1 MELSNERI
9 QYEKLLLAHGH
20 IGQYQ
25 SLVEYAIDALDGKV
39 PIQNDKVVGYL
50 RGVMDDIINEQQY

>member
-1 MELSNERI
+1 MDLTHERR

-25 SLVEYAIDALDGKV
+25 SLVEYAINALEGKV
-39 PIQNDKVVGYL
+39 PIPNDKVVVYI
-50 RGVMDDIINEQQY
+50 REAMDDISNEQQY